1 MQSFKNVV
9 YRTVNIFHWVCTII
23 GAIVLVGLLKWLLR
37 SCYYNHKPESVLY
50 GNWSKVDSDDGYND
64 HILTF
69 DWYGQ
74 YCNSNIGV
82 WNYKY
87 IEPDSLILYHHGLY
101 EERYKILNL
110 TEDSLTIKLSESIFY
125 AVDKGEETE
134 APYGDGSMP
143 TYTYTRIN
151 HRVCEIC
158 DLIQDCQAIF

>member
-1 MQSFKNVV
+1 MIDVA
-9 YRTVNIFHWVCTII
+9 YRILNIFHWLCTMVGALVII
-23 GAIVLVGLLKWLLR
+23 SLLTWLLR

-50 GNWSKVDSDDGYND
+50 GNWRNVDTRDICSNQ
-64 HILTF
+64 ILTF
-69 DWYGQ
+69 DWNGEY
-74 YCNSNIGV
+74 YNSNTGSEA
-82 WNYKY
+82 WNYQF

>member
-23 GAIVLVGLLKWLLR
+23 GAIVLVGLLTWLLR
-37 SCYYNHKPESVLY
+37 SSYYNHKPESVLY
-50 GNWSKVDSDDGYND
+50 GNWSKLDSEDGCND
-64 HILTF
+64 HVLTF
-69 DWYGQ
+69 DWNGKY
-74 YCNSNIGV
+74 YDSNTRSETWI
-82 WNYKY
+82 YQF

-110 TEDSLTIKLSESIFY
+110 TEDSLTIKLSENIFH
-125 AVDKGEETE
+125 AVDNGEEIE

-151 HRVCEIC
+151 HKTTPENN
-158 DLIQDCQAIF
+158 AIR